1 MPLRDEITA
10 FLTEMAASGVKPI
23 EESSPEEVRALV
35 ADLKELYGTGPEM
48 ARVEEHTV
56 RGADG
61 GSFPV
66 RVLVPEGSPRGVFI
80 YYHGGGWVIGAIE
93 EFDTLARKLAART
106 GCAVVLVDYR
116 LAPEYRYPT
125 AADDAYAV
133 LEWVAGR
140 VDDIAGAEVPI
151 IVGGDSAGGNLSAV
165 TAQRSRD
172 RGGPAVAVQA
182 LVYPVTDAD
191 VDNASYRADENQ
203 LMLTRD
209 GMVWFWDHYAPDQ
222 ARRKEIDASP
232 LQAEDLSGLPPAV
245 VILAEYDVLRDEGQ
259 AYADRLQ
266 DAGVPVEVHV
276 HPGQMH
282 GFFTLLMLPGHDE
295 AIDQI
300 NASLDTHLG
309 ATTNNKGGW

>member
-1 MPLRDEITA
+1 MPLRDEITV
-10 FLTEMAASGVKPI
+10 FLTEMAASGAKPI
-23 EESSPEEVRALV
+23 EQSTPGEVRALS
-35 ADLKELYGTGPEM
+35 ADLKELYGAGPEM

-56 RGADG
+56 SGADG
-61 GSFPV
+61 GSFVV
-66 RVLVPEGSPRGVFI
+66 RVFVPAGTPRAVVI
-80 YYHGGGWVIGAIE
+80 YFHGGGWVIGAID

-106 GCAVVLVDYR
+106 GCAVVLPDYR

-125 AADDAYAV
+125 AVDDAYAT
-133 LEWVAGR
+133 LEWVAEHVG
-140 VDDIAGAEVPI
+140 DIAGSEVPI
-151 IVGGDSAGGNLSAV
+151 VVAGDSAGGNLSAV
-165 TAQRSRD
+165 TAQRARD
-172 RGGPAVAVQA
+172 RGGPAVALQA

-191 VDNASYRADENQ
+191 VDNASYRRDENQ
-203 LMLTRD
+203 LMVTRD
-209 GMVWFWDHYAPDQ
+209 GMIWFWDHYAPDEAQ
-222 ARRKEIDASP
+222 RKETDASP

-266 DAGVPVEVHV
+266 QAGVPVEVHV

-295 AIDQI
+295 AIDQL

-309 ATTNNKGGW
+309 AATTS

>member
-1 MPLRDEITA
+1 MPLRDEVTA

-23 EESSPEEVRALV
+23 EESTPEEVRALV
-35 ADLKELYGTGPEM
+35 ADLKELYGSGPEM

-56 RGADG
+56 AGVDG

-66 RVLVPEGSPRGVFI
+66 RVFVPGGTARGVFI
-80 YYHGGGWVIGAIE
+80 YYHGGGWVIGAID

-116 LAPEYRYPT
+116 LAPEFRYPT
-125 AADDAYAV
+125 AADDAYAA
-133 LEWVAGR
+133 LEWVAEH
-140 VDDIAGAEVPI
+140 VTDIAGAEVPI
-151 IVGGDSAGGNLSAV
+151 IVGGDSAGGNLAAV
-165 TAQRSRD
+165 TALRARD
-172 RGGPAVAVQA
+172 RHGPAVALQA

-191 VDNASYRADENQ
+191 VDNQSYTSAENQ
-203 LMLTRD
+203 LMLTRE
-209 GMVWFWDHYAPDQ
+209 GMIWFWDHYAPDEAQ
-222 ARRKEIDASP
+222 RKEVDAAP
-232 LQAEDLSGLPPAV
+232 LQADDVSGLPPAV

-259 AYADRLQ
+259 AYADRLR
-266 DAGVPVEVHV
+266 DSGVPVEVHV

-300 NASLDTHLG
+300 NSALDTHLG
-309 ATTNNKGGW
+309 AARR

>member
-1 MPLRDEITA
+1 ML
-10 FLTEMAASGVKPI
+10 
-23 EESSPEEVRALV
+23 
-35 ADLKELYGTGPEM
+35 
-48 ARVEEHTV
+48 
-56 RGADG
+56 
-61 GSFPV
+61 
-66 RVLVPEGSPRGVFI
+66 I
-80 YYHGGGWVIGAIE
+80 YYHGGGWVIGAID

-106 GCAVVLVDYR
+106 GCAVVLPDYR

-125 AADDAYAV
+125 AADDAYAT
-133 LEWVAGR
+133 LEWVAER
-140 VDDIAGAEVPI
+140 VGDIAGSDVPI
-151 IVGGDSAGGNLSAV
+151 VVAGDSAGGNLSTV

-172 RGGPAVAVQA
+172 RGGPAIAFQG

-191 VDNASYRADENQ
+191 VDNASYTSDENQ

-209 GMVWFWDHYAPDQ
+209 GMIWFWDHYAPDDVQ
-222 ARRKEIDASP
+222 RKETDASP

-266 DAGVPVEVHV
+266 EAGVPVDVHV

-295 AIDQI
+295 AIDQLT
-300 NASLDTHLG
+300 ASLDAHLG
-309 ATTNNKGGW
+309 AATS

>member
-10 FLTEMAASGVKPI
+10 FLTEMAASGAKPI
-23 EESSPEEVRALV
+23 EHSTPEEVRELTAG
-35 ADLKELYGTGPEM
+35 LKDLYGVGPDM

-56 RGADG
+56 DGVDG

-66 RVLVPEGSPRGVFI
+66 RVFVPEGTPRAVLI
-80 YYHGGGWVIGAIE
+80 YYHGGGWVIGAID

-106 GCAVVLVDYR
+106 GCAVVLPDYR

-125 AADDAYAV
+125 AVDDAYAT
-133 LEWVAGR
+133 LEWVAEHVGE
-140 VDDIAGAEVPI
+140 IAGSDVP
-151 IVGGDSAGGNLSAV
+151 VVVAGDSAGGNLSAV
-165 TAQRSRD
+165 TAQRARD
-172 RGGPAVAVQA
+172 RGGPPIAFQG

-191 VDNASYRADENQ
+191 VDNASYRRDENQ

-209 GMVWFWDHYAPDQ
+209 GMIWFWNHYAPDEVQ
-222 ARRKEIDASP
+222 RKECDACP
-232 LQAEDLSGLPPAV
+232 LQAEDLSGLPPAL

-259 AYADRLQ
+259 AYADRLRE
-266 DAGVPVEVHV
+266 AGVPVDVHV

-295 AIDQI
+295 AIGQLT
-300 NASLDTHLG
+300 AALDSHL
-309 ATTNNKGGW
+309 